1 MEDGNGVKDS
11 KQQEEN
17 GKAKV
22 APVLKT
28 SVNPA
33 GTSADLPCHYPSQ
46 HQPLPSQGRTEPLPR
61 L

>member
-11 KQQEEN
+11 KQQQKN
-17 GKAKV
+17 SKAKV

-33 GTSADLPCHYPSQ
+33 GTSADLPCHYPLST
-46 HQPLPSQGRTEPLPR
+46 PASSYSRKN
-61 L
+61 

>member
-1 MEDGNGVKDS
+1 MEDGNEVKDS

-33 GTSADLPCHYPSQ
+33 GTSADLLCHYPLSI
-46 HQPLPSQGRTEPLPR
+46 PASPKSRKN
-61 L
+61 